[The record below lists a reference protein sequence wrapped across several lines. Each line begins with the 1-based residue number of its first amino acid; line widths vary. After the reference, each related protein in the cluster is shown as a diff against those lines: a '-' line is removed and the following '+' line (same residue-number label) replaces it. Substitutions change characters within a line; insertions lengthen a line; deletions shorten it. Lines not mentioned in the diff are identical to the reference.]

1 MQKTHS
7 LFALSAALC
16 LSLFATSANA
26 EQKIISAGSAVT
38 ELLIALGQQDKIVAV
53 DVTSQLPQ
61 GMTRPMV
68 GYHRQLSSEGLLATG
83 ANQVIGSDEMG
94 PKTTLDQLKSAGI
107 EVDIVNT
114 KPTPEGLMERIDQ
127 LASLTHSEQK
137 AQSVKHQVQK
147 QLDEL
152 SKNKPQT
159 GTEKKVLFL
168 LIHEGRPANV
178 AGKNTTPD
186 EIIHLAGAL
195 NPAAKELE
203 SYRPLS
209 NEAIIEMQPDVV
221 LVSTRSFKQMGGADA
236 VLKAL
241 PMLAATPAGQQ
252 KQIIPIDGHALVGGL
267 GLKSLDEARR
277 INQLIYP

>member
-114 KPTPEGLMERIDQ
+114 KPTPDGLMERIDQ

>member
-38 ELLIALGQQDKIVAV
+38 ELLIALGQQDKIIAV

>member
-16 LSLFATSANA
+16 LSLFAASANA

-38 ELLIALGQQDKIVAV
+38 ELLIALRQQDKIVAV

>member
-252 KQIIPIDGHALVGGL
+252 KKIIPIDGHALVGGL